1 MYAHSDTVG
10 SEDAS
15 DAILFFVN
23 HLYVEDTYA
32 DDGVLEAAL
41 HHVHGGTVN
50 GALCERWR
58 APVRGKVQHGMC
70 GEDFHF
76 GAV

>member
-1 MYAHSDTVG
+1 
-10 SEDAS
+10 
-15 DAILFFVN
+15 
-23 HLYVEDTYA
+23 LYVEDTYA